1 MGVQQNMAD
10 IMRVIK
16 QRENLSMTEF
26 SEELGISYSTL
37 QEYLNAQ
44 GNPTI
49 LMVEHIAHKLKL
61 SPTALISGVFEP
73 NQIEILLL
81 LLESIQEF
89 SHLPQHQ
96 KRQFAELLQQM
107 IQLWEGLETRPT
119 DCSSS

>member
-16 QRENLSMTEF
+16 QRENLSMAEF

-61 SPTALISGVFEP
+61 SPAALISGVFEP
-73 NQIEILLL
+73 NQIEILLSL
-81 LLESIQEF
+81 MESIQEF
-89 SHLPQHQ
+89 SH
-96 KRQFAELLQQM
+96 
-107 IQLWEGLETRPT
+107 
-119 DCSSS
+119 

>member
-61 SPTALISGVFEP
+61 SPAALIWSV
-73 NQIEILLL
+73 
-81 LLESIQEF
+81 
-89 SHLPQHQ
+89 
-96 KRQFAELLQQM
+96 
-107 IQLWEGLETRPT
+107 
-119 DCSSS
+119 